1 MSWAEIKKVNSNLG
15 LPINEMISKESQKCI
30 YGLRT
35 AYGSSGVSASTSWKT
50 IANVNGKGYL
60 LNALF
65 CGQLD
70 GGINRS
76 KTMTFK
82 ITIDDEVVL
91 HLYFNPTYAGSTSRL
106 QVITGIMNLKSGT
119 LSTGFSPF
127 FDCDNLTTSSIG
139 NANLSN
145 IPIFSTSGKNG
156 RKFISFSPN
165 MQTFTTS
172 SLILNEYAY
181 YSVLAPMNELL
192 KFEKNFKVEVLGD
205 GVKPIDV
212 GEYLV
217 TYTLGL

>member
-30 YGLRT
+30 YGLKT
-35 AYGSSGVSASTSWKT
+35 ILGSSAVSASTSWKT
-50 IANVNGKGYL
+50 IANVFGKGYL

-65 CGQLD
+65 CGQL
-70 GGINRS
+70 GKGSGFS

-91 HLYFNPTYAGSTSRL
+91 HLYFNPTNTSISYTL
-106 QVITGIMNLKSGT
+106 EVVTGIMNLKSGM
-119 LSTGFSPF
+119 LSDGFSPF
-127 FDCDNLTTSSIG
+127 FDYDRLSSSAISSKLSSI
-139 NANLSN
+139 NL
-145 IPIFSTSGKNG
+145 FDASGTPS

-172 SLILNEYAY
+172 ELTSSGFSY
-181 YSVLAPMNELL
+181 YNVLVPMNELL

-205 GVKPIDV
+205 GVKHIGV

>member
-15 LPINEMISKESQKCI
+15 LPLNEMISKESQKCI
-30 YGLRT
+30 YGLKT
-35 AYGSSGVSASTSWKT
+35 ILGSSAVSASTSWKT
-50 IANVNGKGYL
+50 IANVIGKGYL

-65 CGQLD
+65 CGEL
-70 GGINRS
+70 GKGSSCS

-91 HLYFNPTYAGSTSRL
+91 HLYFNPTNTSTAYTL
-106 QVITGIMNLKSGT
+106 EVVTGIMNLKSGM
-119 LSTGFSPF
+119 LSDGFSPF
-127 FDCDNLTTSSIG
+127 FDYDTLGSSVISSKLSSI
-139 NANLSN
+139 NLFD
-145 IPIFSTSGKNG
+145 PSGTPS

-165 MQTFTTS
+165 MQTFTTKFIS
-172 SLILNEYAY
+172 SGLSY
-181 YSVLAPMNELL
+181 YNVLVPMNELL

-205 GVKPIDV
+205 GVNVIGT